1 MSRKER
7 WYNRITI
14 IWEFI
19 KRSDEGDMN
28 QNEYWDRLVKDAND
42 TIRQA
47 NDRVVRKAILWLLD
61 EFERER
67 RNARNL

>member
-47 NDRVVRKAILWLLD
+47 NDRVVRKAILWLLE

>member
-1 MSRKER
+1 MSRKEL

-19 KRSDEGDMN
+19 KRSDEGNMN
-28 QNEYWDRLVKDAND
+28 SNAYWERLVRDANE
-42 TIRQA
+42 TILQA
-47 NDRVVRKAILWLLD
+47 DDRVVRKAILWLLD

-67 RNARNL
+67 KNAKLL